1 MTKKALSRTGLEPV
15 PLGAKDIPSELP
27 FILIM
32 TLKKEI
38 RERTGSWR
46 MLAYQAILAFT
57 PPVRLFRCV
66 YSNKKIISRP
76 TRFPFA
82 FFRVLPSEVYY
93 IDSPPL
99 AVIPLLAVIRHS
111 FLSRDL

>member
-1 MTKKALSRTGLEPV
+1 MTKKALSRAGLEPA

-32 TLKKEI
+32 TLKKER

-46 MLAYQAILAFT
+46 LLAYQAILAFT

-66 YSNKKIISRP
+66 HSNNNNKAASP
-76 TRFPFA
+76 LS
-82 FFRVLPSEVYY
+82 FRSAAPQ
-93 IDSPPL
+93 P
-99 AVIPLLAVIRHS
+99 R
-111 FLSRDL
+111 